1 MKIISIFGLGNIGLP
16 LACIFASI
24 GKVIAADINKKKVK
38 MINRGECFLE
48 NEELVPE
55 LLRKYVKEKKI
66 EATTDLEYAAKNSDV
81 KIIIVPLIIDKNK
94 KLDFSAVV
102 SVSEVIGKNL
112 KKGDLVIV
120 STTMPIGATR
130 NVIGKIIEG
139 KSGLKAGKDFY
150 LVYAPEQA
158 MNPHV
163 IKDLTENYEQIIG
176 GVNQESAEK
185 AKAIYEKIN
194 KRGVIVVRNCE
205 TAELIKLAGA
215 GLYRYVNIA
224 LATEIAKICE
234 KFDIDFIEVMEK
246 TNLIK
251 YYHLHKPTIGV
262 GGHCVP
268 VYPYFIFN
276 NFKDQKLLE
285 TSIRINENLPKYSI
299 DIIKRVMGSL
309 KGKKIGIFGLSY
321 KGNVKEDRFSP
332 TYEVIKIL
340 KKEGVKIFIH
350 DPFYTKEELESKT
363 GVKYINEKEINKLDG
378 IIIATDH
385 EKYKHLDFPRN
396 LKFVFDGKSFLDP
409 KKIREKGIKY
419 LAIGRLCF

>member
-1 MKIISIFGLGNIGLP
+1 MKISVFGLGNIGLP
-16 LACIFASI
+16 LTCIFASI

-48 NEELVPE
+48 NEEFVPK
-55 LLRKYVKEKKI
+55 LLKKYLKEKKI
-66 EATTDLEYAAKNSDV
+66 QATTDLEYAAKNSDI
-81 KIIIVPLIIDKNK
+81 KIIIVPLMIDENK
-94 KLDFSAVV
+94 KLDFSAVI
-102 SVSEVIGKNL
+102 SVSEAIGKNL
-112 KKGDLVIV
+112 KKDDLVIV
-120 STTMPIGATR
+120 STTMPVGGTR
-130 NVIGKIIEG
+130 NVVGKILEK
-139 KSGLKAGKDFY
+139 KSGLKLGEDFY

-163 IKDLTENYEQIIG
+163 IRDLTENYEQIIG
-176 GVNQESAEK
+176 GINKKSAEK

-194 KRGVIVVRNCE
+194 RKGVIVVRNCE

-215 GLYRYVNIA
+215 GIYRYVNIA
-224 LATEIAKICE
+224 LAAEIAKICE
-234 KFDIDFIEVMEK
+234 RFDIDFIEVMEK

-268 VYPYFIFN
+268 VYPYFIYN

-285 TSIRINENLPKYSI
+285 TSIKINENLPRYSI
-299 DIIKRVMGSL
+299 DIIKRFIGSL
-309 KGKKIGIFGLSY
+309 KGKKIGVFGLSY
-321 KGNVKEDRFSP
+321 RGNVKEDRFSP
-332 TYEVIKIL
+332 TYKVIKIL
-340 KKEGVKIFIH
+340 KEEGAKIFVN

-363 GVKYINEKEINKLDG
+363 GVKYISEKEMNKLDG
-378 IIIATDH
+378 VIIATDH
-385 EKYKHLDFPRN
+385 EKYKSLDFPGN

-409 KKIREKGIKY
+409 EKIRKKGIKY

>member
-1 MKIISIFGLGNIGLP
+1 MKVSIFGLGNIGLP
-16 LACIFASI
+16 LTCIFASI
-24 GKVIAADINKKKVK
+24 GEVIAADIDEKKVET
-38 MINRGECFLE
+38 INKGKCFLK

-55 LLRKYVKEKKI
+55 LLKKYVKEKKI
-66 EATTDLEYAAKNSDV
+66 QATTDLEYAAKNSNI
-81 KIIIVPLIIDKNK
+81 KIIIVPLIINENK
-94 KLDFSAVV
+94 KLDFSAIV
-102 SVSEVIGKNL
+102 SVSEAIGKNL
-112 KKGDLVIV
+112 KKDDLVIV
-120 STTMPIGATR
+120 STTMPVGGTR
-130 NVIGKIIEG
+130 NVVGKNLEE
-139 KSGLKAGKDFY
+139 KSGLKTGEDFY

-163 IKDLTENYEQIIG
+163 VKDLTENYEQIIG
-176 GVNQESAEK
+176 GVNQKSAEK

-194 KRGVIVVRNCE
+194 KKGVIIVRNCE

-215 GLYRYVNIA
+215 GIYRYVNIA
-224 LATEIAKICE
+224 LALEIAKICE

-268 VYPYFIFN
+268 VYPYFILN

-285 TSIRINENLPKYSI
+285 LSIKINENLPRYSI
-299 DIIKRVMGSL
+299 DIIKRFFGSL

-321 KGNVKEDRFSP
+321 RGNIKEDRLSP

-340 KKEGVKIFIH
+340 KEEGAEIFIH

-363 GVKYINEKEINKLDG
+363 GTKYINEKEMNKLDG
-378 IIIATDH
+378 VIIATDH
-385 EKYKHLDFPRN
+385 EKYKNLDFPKN
-396 LKFVFDGKSFLDP
+396 LKLVFDGKSFLNP
-409 KKIREKGIKY
+409 EKIRKKGIKY

>member
-1 MKIISIFGLGNIGLP
+1 MLIFSIFGLGNIGLP
-16 LACIFASI
+16 LTCIFASI
-24 GKVIAADINKKKVK
+24 GKVIAADIDKEKINQINK
-38 MINRGECFLE
+38 GECPLK
-48 NEELVPE
+48 NEEFVPE

-66 EATTDLEYAAKNSDV
+66 EATVDLEHAAKNSDV
-81 KIIIVPLIIDKNK
+81 KIIITPLIINKNK
-94 KLDFSAVV
+94 KLDFSNIV

-120 STTMPIGATR
+120 STTMPIGGTR
-130 NVIGKIIEG
+130 NVVGKILEK
-139 KSGLKAGKDFY
+139 KSGLKAGEDFY

-194 KRGVIVVRNCE
+194 KKGVIIVRNCE

-215 GLYRYVNIA
+215 GIYRYVNIA
-224 LATEIAKICE
+224 LAAEIARICE
-234 KFDIDFIEVMEK
+234 NFDIDFIEVMEK

-285 TSIRINENLPKYSI
+285 ASIKINENLPRYSI
-299 DIIKRVMGSL
+299 NIIKKFFGSL

-321 KGNVKEDRFSP
+321 RGDVREDRFSP
-332 TYEVIKIL
+332 TYEIIKIL
-340 KKEGVKIFIH
+340 KREGVKVFIN
-350 DPFYTKEELESKT
+350 DPYYTKEELELKT
-363 GVKYINEKEINKLDG
+363 GVKYINEDEMNKLDG

-385 EKYKHLDFPRN
+385 ERYKSLDFPKN

-409 KKIREKGIKY
+409 EKIKKKGIKY